1 MTSCPCGYCSGVLHY
16 QNTKPQ
22 PENDMFRTPSP
33 SPASFVER
41 RLTPRCGD
49 GGAAPARIH
58 RERDF
63 GVGYGS
69 SSGYASNRSYAVP
82 QARYF
87 RCR

>member
-1 MTSCPCGYCSGVLHY
+1 
-16 QNTKPQ
+16 
-22 PENDMFRTPSP
+22 MFRIKSP
-33 SPASFVER
+33 SPMAFVER
-41 RLTPRCGD
+41 RLTPRRGD

-69 SSGYASNRSYAVP
+69 SSGYASNRHYASSS
-82 QARYF
+82 ATIF